1 MWSDKSTIFT
11 CFLLPSPWTHSVCTL
26 CDVCFCFCAISWSMW
41 LLHRL
46 RGNPLVPG
54 PRAAGGRHSVRT
66 SGGRLGDRMRV
77 RWAAVGDPSLAR
89 EVWHGPT
96 VPDQEDSR
104 WERPA
109 AEGKHSHIF
118 SWKIKEKWAW
128 FTKQC
133 VTLVFLV
140 LRRRS
145 DPSTS
150 AGLQQQ
156 PVLLWSFRPRA
167 TGDGETHRTLRL
179 HASSLHHV
187 KSKTS
192 LKRLSFLSV
201 GTFGAEISKSVAS
214 SSESHEGK
222 DVTCS
227 LMEILFLHQ
236 RQRINLKQ
244 NTHERL
250 RSNLNVHVLLHFFY
264 RLKKCL

>member
-1 MWSDKSTIFT
+1 MFSSTFTMNSFCLHLMWRL
-11 CFLLPSPWTHSVCTL
+11 FLLLCHQLVHVTTTQTTWRPVGTGPPSCWWETLSTDLRWTSGRSGACSLSCCRGSLCGPGSLTWTNCT
-26 CDVCFCFCAISWSMW
+26 WSG
-41 LLHRL
+41 RL
-46 RGNPLVPG
+46 
-54 PRAAGGRHSVRT
+54 SVRT
-66 SGGRLGDRMRV
+66 ACCWGETS
-77 RWAAVGDPSLAR
+77 
-89 EVWHGPT
+89 
-96 VPDQEDSR
+96 
-104 WERPA
+104 
-109 AEGKHSHIF
+109 SHILLEN
-118 SWKIKEKWAW
+118 KEKWAW

-145 DPSTS
+145 DPSTP

-156 PVLLWSFRPRA
+156 PVLLWSFRPGA

-179 HASSLHHV
+179 HASSLNHV

-264 RLKKCL
+264 CLKKCL